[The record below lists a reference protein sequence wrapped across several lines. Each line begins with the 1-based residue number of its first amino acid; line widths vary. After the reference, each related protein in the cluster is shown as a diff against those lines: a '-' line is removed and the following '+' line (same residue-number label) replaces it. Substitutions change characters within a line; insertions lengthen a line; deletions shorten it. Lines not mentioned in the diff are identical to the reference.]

1 MSSVD
6 DLANA
11 ATNSYNLDN
20 QNPEGNDRESEDNLS
35 SASSKEKR
43 KHSSTVTEELTDTT
57 SNSCDKVIE
66 KFKTKEKVFD
76 HLTIHRVFDQCDRDS
91 PIALEEISLRTS
103 DWNEQ
108 VLSLLKIKV
117 DQGVYEPHDLFNS
130 GFVKFLIKQHATKIS
145 GFIGYTARNVEHQLL
160 LKKCLTLAFTDIVKV
175 DCSEIDEIPLH
186 KVIEMENELNSRK
199 WTQKFLKTLGSFD
212 SKHECAVIDFC
223 QSLRVWMKQFVQQL
237 SWIVQKRKR
246 SMPEEITEGMFQELF
261 ILFVKMFKTQITG
274 YPNLS
279 PYLLHLGAQIV
290 SSTPDALIYLSSC
303 RNVGK
308 ENAIAVIKINKECR
322 KYETDE
328 GYGEQRTIGKRL
340 KLDQNMSHIPSELK
354 AKHIG
359 EMLALLPSS
368 VFGTRGIYGFLVQGT
383 KVTLA
388 SLEADEE
395 YLENLSKGVIPEK
408 DCCGKVKYSEEC
420 NILTLEGRLALI
432 PTLLDMTAL
441 LHYLC
446 EGKA

>member
-6 DLANA
+6 DPANA
-11 ATNSYNLDN
+11 ATNSNNLVVS
-20 QNPEGNDRESEDNLS
+20 QNPEGNNIECEDNS
-35 SASSKEKR
+35 SPASSKEKR
-43 KHSSTVTEELTDTT
+43 KHSSTITEESTDTT
-57 SNSCDKVIE
+57 STSSDKVIE
-66 KFKTKEKVFD
+66 KFKTKGRVFD
-76 HLTIHRVFDQCDRDS
+76 HLTICRVFDHCDRDS

-117 DQGVYEPHDLFNS
+117 DQGIYEPHDLFNS
-130 GFVKFLIKQHATKIS
+130 GFVKFLIKSKIS
-145 GFIGYTARNVEHQLL
+145 GFIGYTARNVEQQLL

-223 QSLRVWMKQFVQQL
+223 QSLRVWMKQFVQQM

-246 SMPEEITEGMFQELF
+246 SKQEEITEGMFQELF
-261 ILFVKMFKTQITG
+261 ILFVKMFRTQISG
-274 YPNLS
+274 YPNLL
-279 PYLLHLGAQIV
+279 PYLLHLGAQIA
-290 SSTPDALIYLSSC
+290 SSTPDALMYLPSC
-303 RNVGK
+303 RNVEK

-322 KYETDE
+322 KCETDE
-328 GYGEQRTIGKRL
+328 GYGEQRSLEKRL
-340 KLDQNMSHIPSELK
+340 KLDQNMNHIPSELK
-354 AKHIG
+354 AEHIG

-395 YLENLSKGVIPEK
+395 YLENLSEGVIPEK
-408 DCCGKVKYSEEC
+408 DCCAIVKYSEEC
-420 NILTLEGRLALI
+420 NILSLEGRLALI

-446 EGKA
+446 EGKN

>member
-6 DLANA
+6 DLANV

-20 QNPEGNDRESEDNLS
+20 QNPEGNDRESEVNLS

-66 KFKTKEKVFD
+66 KFKTKGKVFVND

-91 PIALEEISLRTS
+91 PIALEEISLRTR

-175 DCSEIDEIPLH
+175 DCSETDEIPLH

-223 QSLRVWMKQFVQQL
+223 QRYHI
-237 SWIVQKRKR
+237 IV
-246 SMPEEITEGMFQELF
+246 
-261 ILFVKMFKTQITG
+261 
-274 YPNLS
+274 
-279 PYLLHLGAQIV
+279 
-290 SSTPDALIYLSSC
+290 
-303 RNVGK
+303 
-308 ENAIAVIKINKECR
+308 
-322 KYETDE
+322 
-328 GYGEQRTIGKRL
+328 
-340 KLDQNMSHIPSELK
+340 
-354 AKHIG
+354 
-359 EMLALLPSS
+359 
-368 VFGTRGIYGFLVQGT
+368 
-383 KVTLA
+383 
-388 SLEADEE
+388 
-395 YLENLSKGVIPEK
+395 
-408 DCCGKVKYSEEC
+408 
-420 NILTLEGRLALI
+420 
-432 PTLLDMTAL
+432 
-441 LHYLC
+441 
-446 EGKA
+446 

>member
-6 DLANA
+6 DPANA

-130 GFVKFLIKQHATKIS
+130 GFVKFLIKQHAAKIS

-212 SKHECAVIDFC
+212 SKHECSVIDFC
-223 QSLRVWMKQFVQQL
+223 HRYN
-237 SWIVQKRKR
+237 IV
-246 SMPEEITEGMFQELF
+246 
-261 ILFVKMFKTQITG
+261 
-274 YPNLS
+274 YN
-279 PYLLHLGAQIV
+279 YN
-290 SSTPDALIYLSSC
+290 IY
-303 RNVGK
+303 
-308 ENAIAVIKINKECR
+308 
-322 KYETDE
+322 
-328 GYGEQRTIGKRL
+328 
-340 KLDQNMSHIPSELK
+340 
-354 AKHIG
+354 
-359 EMLALLPSS
+359 
-368 VFGTRGIYGFLVQGT
+368 
-383 KVTLA
+383 
-388 SLEADEE
+388 
-395 YLENLSKGVIPEK
+395 
-408 DCCGKVKYSEEC
+408 
-420 NILTLEGRLALI
+420 
-432 PTLLDMTAL
+432 
-441 LHYLC
+441 
-446 EGKA
+446 